1 MKTTFKRMGA
11 VNFNEIIT
19 IIKPVVQTLGLGAT
33 TVVLK
38 RMGVP
43 SEMINK
49 LVSAAIVNM

>member
-1 MKTTFKRMGA
+1 MKTTIKRMGA
-11 VNFNEIIT
+11 VNLNEIIT
-19 IIKPVVQTLGLGAT
+19 IIKPVVQTLGIGAA

-43 SEMINK
+43 SEMIYK

>member
-19 IIKPVVQTLGLGAT
+19 SIKPVVQTLGIGAA
-33 TVVLK
+33 TVVLR

-43 SEMINK
+43 SEMIYK

>member
-19 IIKPVVQTLGLGAT
+19 IIKPVVQTLGIGAA

>member
-1 MKTTFKRMGA
+1 MKTTIKRMGA
-11 VNFNEIIT
+11 VNYNEIIT
-19 IIKPVVQTLGLGAT
+19 IIKPVVQTLGIGAA

-43 SEMINK
+43 SEMIYK